1 MADLPS
7 QEELLSALQTSLATI
22 KKLKARIVSA
32 EEPIA
37 VVGLACRAPGGV
49 AHAEDLWR
57 LIERGDDAI
66 GEIPASRWDVDAM
79 YDANPGTPGKA
90 YVRNAGFIDRVDE
103 FDAAFFGILPREA
116 KCMDPQQR
124 ILLEVASEAVEDAGQ
139 VWNRADG
146 YPGAVFI
153 GISGNDYVDR
163 LRGARIA
170 GEPQEP
176 HAITGN
182 ALNAAAGRLSYFF
195 GLQGPCMA
203 VDSACSSSLV
213 AVHLACQSLRSGECQ
228 VALAGG
234 VNLILTADAHIALSQ
249 IQALSPDG
257 RCKAFDAAA
266 DGYGRGEGCGVVV
279 LKKLSDALAAGDRIR
294 AVIRGSAV
302 NQDGASSG
310 LTVPN
315 GLAQEALIRKALA
328 NAKVNP
334 EDIQYV
340 EAHGTGTPLGDPIE
354 IGAIASVFARRQT
367 PLYVGSVKTNVG
379 HLEAAA
385 GIIALIK
392 TILSLE
398 HGLIPPHL
406 HLREPNPLID
416 WDSIPVRV
424 PATGVPWPE
433 GKRVAG
439 VNSFGF
445 TGVNAHVV
453 VEAAPAASAESSGA
467 GWRLLPLSA
476 KTDSALGELSGRY
489 AAQLAHSPDNL
500 GDVCFSAAFGRSHYK
515 HRRAVVAFTSAA
527 AAAALRQSASP
538 APAGGKVA
546 FLFTGQGA
554 QQPGMARELYEEFP
568 AFREAFDRCNAV
580 LEPLL
585 GAPLR
590 EIVADHARLRQTVY
604 TQPCL
609 FAVEYSLVALWRS
622 WGITPDAVL
631 GHSVGEYVAACVA
644 GVFSLEDGLRLIA
657 GRARL
662 MQALP
667 PGGSMAAVFAPPE
680 KVTPHLR
687 GCVEIAAL
695 NSPVNTVL
703 SGATRDLD
711 AVLAELSAAGFETH
725 PLAVSHAFHSAL
737 LEPMLPGLAAAL
749 EGVRFHPPA
758 IPLVSNLTGEW
769 GDPTSIDYWLRH
781 TREAVRFQ
789 AGLETLAR
797 DGFRLL
803 VEIGPRPVLST
814 FARHVSGGWECLASL
829 VPGRPEPAGMLTAL
843 GRLYESG
850 AKVDWQG
857 LNAGRP
863 FRRAELPGYPLQ
875 RKRFW
880 IEEKNMSNTIPMPAS
895 VSPSTTE
902 SPVVPNRPERIQGE
916 LARLMAEAFQLDPAE
931 IRPDVSFLELGADSL
946 VLLGAARAVE
956 TSYGVKVRMRQF
968 FEEVSTLEKLAAY
981 LDQHMPSDTPAATSV
996 SAPTAAPPTLAV
1008 TLPAPAGE
1016 TSNTSLERLMREH
1029 LAAISQFMS
1038 QQSQTTSATPFAAPA
1053 VQEAAP
1059 IVKPAREVPPPVGPA
1074 AAPSKPAADAFAPWK
1089 KAQTQASALSPG
1101 QQEHLDALT
1110 RRYNARTRTSKEL
1123 TQKYRSVLAD
1133 NRASAG
1139 FRPSIKEMLYPVI
1152 GDHAEGAYFTDVDG
1166 NRFLDITMGFG
1177 VLLFGHSPSF
1187 IREAMVAQLH
1197 RGIEIGPQTR
1207 LAGEVAELVCELTGM
1222 ERVTFC
1228 NSGTEAVMAALRIA
1242 RTVTGKSKFVCFA
1255 GSYHGHSD
1263 QTLGAAEDG
1272 NAHPDAVTFFPGV
1285 PQSSVADALVLDY
1298 ADPGSVDVLRSRAH
1312 EIAAV
1317 LVEPVQSRRP
1327 DLQPREFLHQLRAVT
1342 RELGIAL
1349 IFDETITGFR
1359 MHPGGAQAW
1368 FGVEADLATYGK
1380 VAGGGMPIGLVTGRN
1395 GYMDAIDG
1403 GIWQFGDASVPR
1415 GETTFFAGTFMKHPL
1430 TMAAARATLLEL
1442 KRQGPA
1448 LQEALQRRTTRLANS
1463 LNDYFSA
1470 EAVPLQIVHF
1480 GSLFRFV
1487 FKTNMD
1493 LFFYHLL
1500 DRGIFIWEGRNC
1512 FLSAA
1517 HTDADVDFLI
1527 ASVQASVEA
1536 LRDGGFFS
1544 PKPEPPG
1551 PTRIPLTAAQQ
1562 QLWVLAQ
1569 LSDAGSV
1576 AYNDAVC
1583 LEIGGAVDSA
1593 RLTRALQVLV
1603 DRHEALR
1610 TTFDRSGEAQIVWP
1624 SRIVDLPVRELS
1636 RAELPEWLASALS
1649 LPFDLAAGPIL
1660 SASLLVL
1667 DDGARVLMLRAHHT
1681 ISDGWSWGV
1690 ILKELGA
1697 LYTGGQNLPAP
1708 MQFREYVS
1716 WQNAQRGTPAMAAK
1730 EAYWLQQLA
1739 GANGQLELPVDR
1751 AAPAERSYR
1760 GARLTARVSGELTA
1774 RLRLMSREHGATLF
1788 MTLLAGFAALMHRLS
1803 QTEDIVIGT
1812 PVAARF
1818 PEGSETLVGYCTH
1831 LLAVRSR
1838 LTSGT
1843 SFADHLRA
1851 VRDTLLAGFEQ
1862 QEYPHAWLL
1871 HQIPGAAVNVTFNFD
1886 QPFAAPS
1893 FDGLPTSLVAAP
1905 VQSAFV
1911 DLTLNAM
1918 ELNGEI
1924 ALYCDYSTGLFEART
1939 VAGFLHQF
1947 EVLLAAAAERPTTPV
1962 AELPLLSASDQR
1974 GLLAQASATVRPF
1987 PHRCLHELF
1996 EEQAAKTPE
2005 ALAVFDE
2012 TSRFT
2017 FAELNARANQIAH
2030 HLLALG
2036 AQADV
2041 PVAVS
2046 LERNTETVSAL
2057 LGVLKAGCA
2066 YLPLD
2071 AGYPAERLAFMLRD
2085 SGARLLLT
2093 QRSLLTRIG
2102 GEAVTPVCIEA
2113 IPAAAVTN
2121 PGLAAS
2127 PEQLMYL
2134 VYTSGSTGV
2143 PKGVEVP
2150 HRATVNR
2157 FQWMWDTFPF
2167 DAGEVCCQ
2175 KTVLSFVDSVWE
2187 LFGPLLRGVPTVVI
2201 PDLVVKD
2208 PTRLIRTLAA
2218 NRVSRFVLVP
2228 SLLRVLLA
2236 AVPDLSQRLPHL
2248 RYWVCSGE
2256 ALTTDLARQ
2265 FEAAM
2270 PHAKLL
2276 NFYGSSEVAA
2286 DVTWYEVGAT
2296 GHEVHGALRGVPL
2309 GKPIANTEIYV
2320 LDPAGELT
2328 GPGVPGEVYV
2338 GGPSLARGYRG
2349 RPDLTTE
2356 RFVVH
2361 PFRSGER
2368 LYRTG
2373 DLGRFLPDGHLEFLG
2388 RTDHQVKI
2396 RGMRIE
2402 LGEIESVLSGHPGVR
2417 EALVNAQLSAAGENQ
2432 LVAYFTP
2439 QEGAAPVTA
2448 LREYVSR
2455 HLPAYMVP
2463 AVFVALAAFPLTPNG
2478 KIDRH
2483 ALPAPAAAAV
2493 TETHAYVAAT
2503 TDTER
2508 EIVRIWSEVLA
2519 LDAAAIGVQH
2529 NFFEL
2534 GGHSLLVVQAMNRLQ
2549 DAFGIELTVAQL
2561 FDRQNVSDLAALVEE
2576 QQIAQATGDQLS
2588 QILSELGPVS
2598 EG

>member
-1 MADLPS
+1 MTDLPS

-49 AHAEDLWR
+49 AHAEDLWH
-57 LIERGDDAI
+57 LIERGGDAI

-90 YVRNAGFIDRVDE
+90 YVRNAGFIDRVEE
-103 FDAAFFGILPREA
+103 FDAAYFGILPREA
-116 KCMDPQQR
+116 NCMDPQQR
-124 ILLEVASEAVEDAGQ
+124 ILLEVAAEAVEDAGQ

-146 YPGAVFI
+146 YPGGVFI
-153 GISGNDYVDR
+153 GISGNDYVER

-213 AVHLACQSLRSGECQ
+213 AVHLACQSLRSGECT

-234 VNLILTADAHIALSQ
+234 VNLILTPDAHVALSQ

-257 RCKAFDAAA
+257 RCKTFDAAA
-266 DGYGRGEGCGVVV
+266 DGYGRAEGCGVVV

-354 IGAIASVFARRQT
+354 MGAIASVFARRQT

-385 GIIALIK
+385 GVIALIK

-406 HLREPNPLID
+406 HCREPNPLID

-433 GKRVAG
+433 GTRLAG

-453 VEAAPAASAESSGA
+453 VEAAPAASAESSGP

-476 KTDSALGELSGRY
+476 KTDSALGELVERY
-489 AAQLAHSPDNL
+489 AAQLAHSRDNL

-515 HRRAVVAFTSAA
+515 HRRAVVAFTSEE
-527 AAAALRQSASP
+527 AAAALRRP
-538 APAGGKVA
+538 AQPALTADKQNGKVA

-585 GAPLR
+585 GAPLP
-590 EIVADHARLRQTVY
+590 EIVADPARLRQTVY

-622 WGITPDAVL
+622 WGITPHAVL

-657 GRARL
+657 ERARL

-687 GCVEIAAL
+687 GGVEIAAL
-695 NSPVNTVL
+695 NSPLNTVL
-703 SGATRDLD
+703 SGAARDLD

-725 PLAVSHAFHSAL
+725 PLVVSHAFHSAL

-749 EGVRFHPPA
+749 EMVRFHPPA
-758 IPLVSNLTGEW
+758 IPIVSNLTGEW
-769 GDPTSIDYWLRH
+769 SDPTAIGYWLRH

-797 DGFRLL
+797 DGFRLV
-803 VEIGPRPVLST
+803 VEIGPRPVLTT
-814 FARHVSGGWECLASL
+814 FARHVSGDWECLASL
-829 VPGRPEPAGMLTAL
+829 VPGRPEAAGMLTAL

-850 AKVDWQG
+850 AKVDWHG
-857 LNAGRP
+857 LNAGHP
-863 FRRAELPGYPLQ
+863 FRRAELPRYPLQ

-880 IEEKNMSNTIPMPAS
+880 IEEKNMSSKVSMPARA
-895 VSPSTTE
+895 SPLTTQ
-902 SPVVPNRPERIQGE
+902 SPATTRSPAVPDRLERIQGE
-916 LARLMAEAFQLDPAE
+916 LARLMADAFQLDPAE
-931 IRPDVSFLELGADSL
+931 IRPGVSFLELGADSL
-946 VLLGAARAVE
+946 VLIGAARAVE

-968 FEEVSTLEKLAAY
+968 FEELSSLEKLAAY
-981 LDQHMPSDTPAATSV
+981 LDRQMPSDTPATTPLPDGHG
-996 SAPTAAPPTLAV
+996 SA
-1008 TLPAPAGE
+1008 APAGDL
-1016 TSNTSLERLMREH
+1016 SNSSLERLMREQ
-1029 LAAISQFMS
+1029 LAAMSQLISQ
-1038 QQSQTTSATPFAAPA
+1038 QLQTLSAGAGATPFAAGA
-1053 VQEAAP
+1053 VQGVAP
-1059 IVKPAREVPPPVGPA
+1059 IVKPAREAPPA
-1074 AAPSKPAADAFAPWK
+1074 TDAFAPWK
-1089 KAQTQASALSPG
+1089 KAQTQTAALSPG

-1110 RRYNARTRTSKEL
+1110 RRYNSRTRTSKEL

-1187 IREAMVAQLH
+1187 IREAVVAQLH

-1242 RTVTGKSKFVCFA
+1242 RTVTGKPKFVCFA

-1263 QTLGAAEDG
+1263 QTLGAPEDG
-1272 NAHPDAVTFFPGV
+1272 NAHPDAITFFPGV

-1298 ADPGSVDVLRSRAH
+1298 ADPGSLDVLRSRAR

-1359 MHPGGAQAW
+1359 IHPGGAQAW

-1442 KRQGPA
+1442 KTRGPA
-1448 LQEALQRRTTRLANS
+1448 LQEALDRRTTRLANL
-1463 LNDYFSA
+1463 LNDYFAA
-1470 EAVPLQIVHF
+1470 EAVSLQIVHF

-1500 DRGIFIWEGRNC
+1500 DRGVFIWEGRNC

-1536 LRDGGFFS
+1536 LRDGGFL
-1544 PKPEPPG
+1544 PPRPEPPG
-1551 PTRIPLTAAQQ
+1551 PTRVPLTVAQQ
-1562 QLWVLAQ
+1562 QIWVLAQ

-1593 RLTRALQVLV
+1593 RLTRALQALV

-1636 RAELPEWLASALS
+1636 RAELPEWLASEVA

-1660 SASLLVL
+1660 SATLLVL
-1667 DDGARVLMLRAHHT
+1667 DNGARVLTLRAHHT

-1697 LYTGGQNLPAP
+1697 LYTSGQNLPAP

-1716 WQNAQRGTPAMAAK
+1716 WQNAQRGTPAMAAR
-1730 EAYWLQQLA
+1730 EAYWLRQLA

-1760 GARLTARVSGELTA
+1760 GARLTARLSGELTA

-1838 LTSGT
+1838 LTPGT

-1851 VRDTLLAGFEQ
+1851 VRDTLLAAFEH

-1886 QPFAAPS
+1886 QPFASPS
-1893 FDGLPTSLVAAP
+1893 FDGLPASLVAAP

-1918 ELNGEI
+1918 ELNGGI
-1924 ALYCDYSTGLFEART
+1924 ALYCDYSTALFEART

-1947 EVLLAAAAERPTTPV
+1947 EALLASAAERPATPV
-1962 AELPLLSASDQR
+1962 AQLPLLSASEQR

-1987 PHRCLHELF
+1987 PPRCLHELF

-2005 ALAVFDE
+2005 ALAVFDDDR
-2012 TSRFT
+2012 RFT

-2036 AQADV
+2036 ASPDV

-2046 LERNTETVSAL
+2046 LERNAETVSAL
-2057 LGVLKAGCA
+2057 LGVLKTGCA

-2093 QRSLLTRIG
+2093 QRSLLAPFTA
-2102 GEAVTPVCIEA
+2102 EAVTPVCIEE

-2121 PGLAAS
+2121 PGLPAS

-2143 PKGVEVP
+2143 PKGVEVA

-2208 PTRLIRTLAA
+2208 PARLIRTLAA

-2228 SLLRVLLA
+2228 SLLRLLLA
-2236 AVPDLSQRLPHL
+2236 AAPDLSRRLPLL
-2248 RYWVCSGE
+2248 RHWVCSGE

-2296 GHEVHGALRGVPL
+2296 GHEAHAALRGVPL

-2338 GGPSLARGYRG
+2338 GGASLARGYRG
-2349 RPDLTTE
+2349 RPDLTAE
-2356 RFVVH
+2356 RFLAH

-2402 LGEIESVLSGHPGVR
+2402 LGEVQSVLSGHPGVR

-2432 LVAYFTP
+2432 LAAYFTAK
-2439 QEGAAPVTA
+2439 EGAAPVTA

-2483 ALPAPAAAAV
+2483 ALPAPAAAL

-2519 LDAAAIGVQH
+2519 LDAAVIGVQH

-2561 FDRQNVSDLAALVEE
+2561 FDRQNVAGLAALVEAE
-2576 QQIAQATGDQLS
+2576 QIAQATGDQLS
-2588 QILSELGPVS
+2588 QILSELEPDAQS
-2598 EG
+2598 